1 MGTYNGSHEER
12 MSKINVWK
20 VDKQAIGL
28 QHKSATST
36 TIVHLSKT
44 EAKKLRDDITELL
57 SVTNKSTE

>member
-1 MGTYNGSHEER
+1 